1 MYTVRSFIA
10 ILLFS
15 LFLPVVLS
23 AQPSSSKPH
32 DSLDSR
38 KLLEEAEVRSGREG
52 LSLNIRNVDISHF
65 PEVSIIV
72 EAFNKQGM
80 PLDTLRAEDVH
91 VMENG
96 REKRVI
102 SVQKITVNE
111 RVLVDF
117 VFVIDMTG
125 SMQNYINGVR
135 NNIANFTS
143 SLVQRGIDYQLG
155 LVLFSDVVEKTY
167 DPTGNVVDF
176 MQWLAHVRASG
187 GLDEKENALEA
198 LTSAAKMKFR
208 PAANRVAVLITDAPY
223 HQLGE
228 KGGNGITGAT
238 TTSIIKLLNDKEVR
252 VFGIV
257 PEKLEEYEKIARKTR
272 GTVFELQQSFATILD
287 NFSNQLTNLYALK
300 YRSDEEMLPD
310 SIEIGIVDNKRV
322 QLVKQTIPII
332 EIGRKLIIENLLY
345 PVNSA
350 ELAGTVDELEKIA
363 DFLRRKPNVTI
374 QVEGHTDSQGSAA
387 SNLRLSLQRSESVK
401 NYLAK
406 KGIAAN
412 RIKTVGFGESK
423 PIASNTTD
431 FGRQLNRRT
440 EIIIIDK

>member
-1 MYTVRSFIA
+1 MRSLITTLFFSFLSPFI
-10 ILLFS
+10 
-15 LFLPVVLS
+15 LS
-23 AQPSSSKPH
+23 AQPSSLSPN

-38 KLLEEAEVRSGREG
+38 KLLEEAEVRPGREE
-52 LSLNIRNVDISHF
+52 LSLSIRNVDISHF

-135 NNIANFTS
+135 NNIANFTA
-143 SLVQRGIDYQLG
+143 SLVKRGIDYQLG
-155 LVLFSDVVEKTY
+155 LVLFSDVIEKTY
-167 DPTGNVVDF
+167 EPTGSVVDF

-198 LTSAAKMKFR
+198 LTATAKMKFR

-223 HQLGE
+223 HQRGE
-228 KGGNGITGAT
+228 KDGNGITGAT
-238 TTSIIKLLNDKEVR
+238 TTSIIQLLNEKDVR

-257 PEKLEEYEKIARKTR
+257 PEKLEEYAKITRKTR
-272 GTVFELQQSFATILD
+272 GSVFELQQSFATILD

-310 SIEIGIVDNKRV
+310 SIEIGIVDKRRT

-350 ELAGTVDELEKIA
+350 ELSGTVEELEKIA
-363 DFLRRKPNVTI
+363 DFLQRKTNVTI
-374 QVEGHTDSQGSAA
+374 QVEGHTDSQGSAT
-387 SNLRLSLQRSESVK
+387 SNLRLSLLRSESVK
-401 NYLAK
+401 NYLVK
-406 KGIAAN
+406 KGVAAN
-412 RIKTVGFGESK
+412 RIKTVGFGEGR
-423 PIASNTTD
+423 PIASNTTE